1 VITAKLPHVFYG
13 GDYNPEQW
21 PEDVWRDDMRLMR
34 EAGVNLVSLGIFSW
48 AQLEP
53 RPGQYVFD
61 WLDRVMD
68 MLAENGVLADLATAT
83 ASPPAWLAK
92 LHPESLPQDAEG
104 RRYYPGG
111 RQHYC
116 PNSVAYK
123 RSAADLTQRLAQ
135 QYKAH
140 PALAMWHINN
150 EYGCHI
156 SECMCD
162 VCAAQFRLWLGARYK
177 TLEELNERWGTAFW
191 SQHYADWDEI
201 LPPRKTP
208 AFCNPAQQLD
218 YKRFM
223 NESLLALCRA
233 EAEIL
238 RKTTPKVPVTTNFM
252 GFFKPLDY
260 FQWAQDLDVVSWDSY
275 PDPNGGPDEYTHA
288 ACSHDL
294 MRSLKGGQPFVLMEQ
309 APSQVNWRAV
319 NAPKRPGQ
327 MRLMSY
333 QALAHGADGIMFFQW
348 RASRAG
354 AEKFH
359 SGMVPHGGKQT
370 RVFREIADL
379 GQELKRLDAV
389 LGARIEAKVALVADW
404 QSRWALELDSK
415 PAHLDAVPHLRY
427 CYDLFY
433 QQNIP
438 VDFVQPEGDWSQY
451 KLVIAPVLYMLTERA
466 AKNIRGYVSSGGC
479 FVMGYFSGIV
489 DENDQIYLGG
499 YPALLKDVMGLSVE
513 EWCPHPQKCVAL
525 LPGKS
530 EEIPC
535 STWVDVVNAKSAQA
549 SAVFASG
556 YFAGKPA
563 LTINEFGKGK
573 ALYAATLLE
582 PSFMSWLMS
591 GFIEQL
597 GIGPALATPRGVEA
611 VVRSKPGRQFLFLL
625 NHNPRPETLDLDS
638 WSGKELLSGK
648 TVQGWLTLEPN
659 GVAIVERKK
668 QGG

>member
-1 VITAKLPHVFYG
+1 MITAKLPHVFYG

-48 AQLEP
+48 AKLET

-61 WLDRVMD
+61 WLDRMMD
-68 MLAENGVLADLATAT
+68 MLAENSILADLATAT

-92 LHPESLPQDAEG
+92 LHPESLPQDADG

-116 PNSVAYK
+116 PNSVAYQQ
-123 RSAADLTQRLAQ
+123 RAAELTQRLAQ
-135 QYKAH
+135 QYKGH

-156 SECMCD
+156 SECLCD
-162 VCAAQFRLWLGARYK
+162 VCAAQFRLWLRARYK
-177 TLEELNERWGTAFW
+177 TLEQLNERWGTAFW

-201 LPPRKTP
+201 LPPRKAA

-238 RKTTPKVPVTTNFM
+238 RKITPKIPVTTNFM

-260 FQWAQDLDVVSWDSY
+260 FQWAEALDVVSWDSY
-275 PDPNGGPDEYTHA
+275 PDPAGGPNEYIHA

-319 NAPKRPGQ
+319 NAPKRPGL
-327 MRLMSY
+327 MRLWSY
-333 QALAHGADGIMFFQW
+333 QAVAHGADGVMFFQW
-348 RASRAG
+348 RASKAG

-359 SGMVPHGGKQT
+359 SGMVPHAGKQS
-370 RVFREIADL
+370 RVFRESADL
-379 GQELKRLDAV
+379 GQELKKLDAV
-389 LGARIEAKVALVADW
+389 LGSRLEAKVAIVTDW
-404 QSRWALELDSK
+404 QSRWALELGSK
-415 PAHLDAVPHLRY
+415 PAYLDAVQHVRY

-438 VDFVQPEGDWSQY
+438 VDFVQPEGDWSKH

-466 AKNIRGYVSSGGC
+466 AKNIRAYVNAGGC

-489 DENDQIYLGG
+489 DENDQVYLGG
-499 YPALLKDVMGLSVE
+499 YPALLKDVLGLSVE
-513 EWCPHPQKCVAL
+513 EWCPNPQKCLAQ
-525 LPGKS
+525 LPGRP

-535 STWVDVVNAKSAQA
+535 TTWVDVVNVKSAQA
-549 SAVFASG
+549 SAVFTTD
-556 YFAGKPA
+556 YYAGKPA
-563 LTINEFGKGK
+563 LTINEFGKGR

-582 PSFMSWLMS
+582 PFWMSWLMS

-597 GIGPALATPRGVEA
+597 GIRAPLPTPRGVEA

-625 NHNPRPETLDLDS
+625 NHNPKPETLELDS
-638 WSGKELLSGK
+638 WSGKELLSGRA
-648 TVQGWLTLEPN
+648 VQGRLTLEPN
-659 GVAIVERKK
+659 GVAIVERKR
-668 QGG
+668 